1 MNQQAILKAV
11 GARNLTTENIAPQT
25 GMTVRVA
32 QKIKEGEKERLQNF
46 EGLVIAVNAGRGIN
60 HTFTVRRVIDGI
72 GVEKVFP
79 VASPLI
85 AKIEIVKKAKIC
97 KSKLYYTRTLRG
109 KAARFQEEYM
119 EAPTAKKK
127 PVVVKAEVKEE
138 VAEAK
143 AE

>member
-97 KSKLYYTRTLRG
+97 KSKLYYTRNLRG
-109 KAARFQEEYM
+109 KAARFQEEHM
-119 EAPTAKKK
+119 AVATKKKVAKVEVKKEVEAPAAK
-127 PVVVKAEVKEE
+127 
-138 VAEAK
+138 
-143 AE
+143 